1 MKIIKENLPWEVDA
15 EKLEPG
21 FNVEQNMNRL
31 MTTCKEFLD
40 IIVNSR
46 DRIPKQFRVIFN
58 YARKAVGVR
67 FPEMMHKM
75 VGAFF
80 FLRFLCP
87 AIVTPDRYGLAPAA
101 PPANARRGLVLVSK
115 LLQNLA
121 NHQEFDGA
129 KEDYMAFSNEFIK
142 KNSDTIKSFFD
153 QLSQDLP
160 ADGNEIETTRKLP
173 SEEKADLIKH
183 IHSHLKERMEKA
195 EKYLKDNQQ
204 LFLQLREAV
213 QEIDTIVEQE
223 QPKTWRFRFSLYRRK
238 YPFSSGD
245 LSKKKDQL
253 TTSKG
258 LHRSHSL
265 GRLFPATGS
274 ISSPRQKAN
283 SVDKRSNRISL
294 PSLFGDDRKA
304 TQKSLELENERLKKL
319 LEDEKKWKLDLEVEI
334 KNLRKLKEE
343 ENRHTDS
350 QVTKVELQTELG
362 EVRERQKF
370 ELEKIRVYFEEEHRK
385 KSNDVQLMMCELET
399 EYSQKL
405 EEERVARMLAEADI
419 RDVKST
425 LEEQMRYSKRM
436 EIEIEKLEQRIAIE
450 RTEKIM
456 LERGSIPP
464 SLLKD
469 DKDLDLMNE
478 KKFPRVI
485 QRAVSVKDRK
495 LFFEEKIAE
504 KVPIPTTP
512 GQLKRSP
519 STDLSAN
526 ATTAANATAA
536 TNIRVSSISSE
547 GSPVKRH
554 PSISEV
560 VTTTL
565 KRSPSQTDTQKG
577 KVNFGSLTIPMSSLT
592 KEGGDL
598 PDKLESPRGKGTM
611 EKKLKVTFSKTNLAT

>member
-1 MKIIKENLPWEVDA
+1 VTFQKKR
-15 EKLEPG
+15 
-21 FNVEQNMNRL
+21 EQ
-31 MTTCKEFLD
+31 
-40 IIVNSR
+40 I
-46 DRIPKQFRVIFN
+46 
-58 YARKAVGVR
+58 
-67 FPEMMHKM
+67 
-75 VGAFF
+75 
-80 FLRFLCP
+80 
-87 AIVTPDRYGLAPAA
+87 AA
-101 PPANARRGLVLVSK
+101 TA
-115 LLQNLA
+115 
-121 NHQEFDGA
+121 
-129 KEDYMAFSNEFIK
+129 
-142 KNSDTIKSFFD
+142 
-153 QLSQDLP
+153 
-160 ADGNEIETTRKLP
+160 
-173 SEEKADLIKH
+173 
-183 IHSHLKERMEKA
+183 
-195 EKYLKDNQQ
+195 
-204 LFLQLREAV
+204 
-213 QEIDTIVEQE
+213 
-223 QPKTWRFRFSLYRRK
+223 
-238 YPFSSGD
+238 
-245 LSKKKDQL
+245 
-253 TTSKG
+253 TSKP

-265 GRLFPATGS
+265 GKLFSTGS
-274 ISSPRQKAN
+274 VSSPRQKSH
-283 SVDKRSNRISL
+283 SVDKRTNRISL

-319 LEDEKKWKLDLEVEI
+319 LDDEKKWKLDLEVEI

-350 QVTKVELQTELG
+350 QVTKVELQTVLG
-362 EVRERQKF
+362 EVRERQKL